1 MQDCISELC
10 VSVLQRALERD
21 VVIQPY
27 LLRVAAGAA
36 VHSQEHGGFQAG
48 MRVDTS

>member
-1 MQDCISELC
+1 MQDCISKLQ
-10 VSVLQRALERD
+10 VSVSQRALVED
-21 VVIQPY
+21 VESPPY

-36 VHSQEHGGFQAG
+36 VHCQEHGGFQAG

>member
-1 MQDCISELC
+1 MQDCISKLW
-10 VSVLQRALERD
+10 VSISQRALFKD
-21 VVIQPY
+21 VVISPY

-36 VHSQEHGGFQAG
+36 VHCQEHGGFQAG